1 MQSEKNKFNFD
12 EIIDRNNSNCFKWD
26 LAPKIFKNNDI
37 LPMWVADMD
46 FAAPPEAVN
55 ALAERVRHK
64 IFGYGA
70 RPDSYYASFINWAK
84 KRYGLEV
91 KKEHI
96 LFSPGIVPALSLSV
110 AAYTGPGDK
119 IIIQPPVYPPF
130 AGVVKDW
137 GRELVENNLKLVG
150 GRYEMDFEDLEAKAK
165 SGAKMIFLCAPHNP
179 VGRVWSPEE
188 LERFLGICQKYN
200 ILVVSD
206 EIHADIIYSGSRH
219 TCPAAVSE
227 KAADN
232 MITLMSPS
240 KTFNITGLSISSAVI
255 ANKKLREAFSA
266 QTEKLHISQTNVFGI
281 TAFEA
286 AYSYGEEWLGSLL
299 EYLEANRDY
308 ALGYISNRIPR
319 LKALKPESTFL
330 MWIDFKSL
338 GMKQAELNDFI
349 VNKARPGLNDGAS
362 FGAAG
367 EGFMRLNFG
376 CPRKTLSEG
385 LLRLENAVNNL

>member
-150 GRYEMDFEDLEAKAK
+150 GRYEMDFEDLEAKA
-165 SGAKMIFLCAPHNP
+165 
-179 VGRVWSPEE
+179 
-188 LERFLGICQKYN
+188 
-200 ILVVSD
+200 
-206 EIHADIIYSGSRH
+206 
-219 TCPAAVSE
+219 
-227 KAADN
+227 
-232 MITLMSPS
+232 
-240 KTFNITGLSISSAVI
+240 
-255 ANKKLREAFSA
+255 
-266 QTEKLHISQTNVFGI
+266 
-281 TAFEA
+281 
-286 AYSYGEEWLGSLL
+286 
-299 EYLEANRDY
+299 
-308 ALGYISNRIPR
+308 
-319 LKALKPESTFL
+319 
-330 MWIDFKSL
+330 
-338 GMKQAELNDFI
+338 
-349 VNKARPGLNDGAS
+349 
-362 FGAAG
+362 
-367 EGFMRLNFG
+367 
-376 CPRKTLSEG
+376 
-385 LLRLENAVNNL
+385 